1 MIGYQD
7 LIPLPAQVISPN
19 YGLIY
24 SDSTGDKVIFSVPFK
39 CEVVLVGVAVTGA
52 STHATGFVLKFD
64 KRPTAGSDTSRGDGD
79 VGALSKTASTNEQGK
94 VLYERVGSTAPIML
108 DEGDEVVA
116 ELTTAHG
123 DSLSIGVPFVLVR
136 QSPEDPRNNTAMVA
150 A

>member
-7 LIPLPAQVISPN
+7 LIPLPAQGISPN

-64 KRPTAGSDTSRGDGD
+64 KRPTAGSNTGRGDGD
-79 VGALSKTASTNEQGK
+79 IGVLSKTASTNEQGK
-94 VLYERVGSTAPIML
+94 VLYERVGSTAPVML